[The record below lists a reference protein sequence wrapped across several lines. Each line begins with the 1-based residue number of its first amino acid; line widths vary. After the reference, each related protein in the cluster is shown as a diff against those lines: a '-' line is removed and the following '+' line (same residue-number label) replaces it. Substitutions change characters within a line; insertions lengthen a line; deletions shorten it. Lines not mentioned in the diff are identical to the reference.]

1 MENVVGME
9 VDESVVDME
18 LVRSVSFSA
27 FLDISLV
34 EKDVKVELK
43 TGRPKVWAHT
53 AAYYERQRHI
63 RRQNRTTLRA
73 QRDMNKNDL
82 IHRGCYCKTSEE
94 DVCRFCS
101 HFVLTAHV
109 LALEA
114 AAWRRA

>member
-1 MENVVGME
+1 MEDVVGME
-9 VDESVVDME
+9 VDDSVVDME

-27 FLDISLV
+27 FLDISPV
-34 EKDVKVELK
+34 EKNATVDLN

-53 AAYYERQRHI
+53 TAYYERQRHI
-63 RRQNRTTLRA
+63 RRLNRTTLRA
-73 QRDMNKNDL
+73 QRDMKKNAM

-101 HFVLTAHV
+101 HFVLTAPV

>member
-18 LVRSVSFSA
+18 LARTVSFSA
-27 FLDISLV
+27 ILDISPV
-34 EKDVKVELK
+34 EKHIAVGLS
-43 TGRPKVWAHT
+43 TGRPQVWAHT
-53 AAYYERQRHI
+53 AAFYERQRHI
-63 RRQNRTTLRA
+63 RRHNRITLRA
-73 QRDMNKNDL
+73 QRDMNKNNL

-101 HFVLTAHV
+101 HFVLTAPV